1 MLKPSAS
8 VLKVKR
14 APMTIATNQPMT
26 LEEYLNY
33 DDGTDARYELVNGVL
48 VKMPTESPINK
59 TIVMFLVSY
68 FLQLGV
74 PYYCLAVGHQ
84 IEVSSEQVTAR
95 EPDLVVHSEASAA
108 AILQDGRLLRVNQPV
123 PTLVI
128 EVASNSATDPRSR
141 DRDYIDKHREYAQ
154 RGIPEYWIVDP
165 IASGVWVFKLVGKE
179 YQEQQFIGDE
189 PLISPGFPDL
199 ELSAVQVLKA
209 GLNF

>member
-1 MLKPSAS
+1 MLQSSVS
-8 VLKVKR
+8 VLKVEN
-14 APMTIATNQPMT
+14 APMTIATNKPMT

-33 DDGTDARYELVNGVL
+33 DDGTDTRYELVDGIL

-95 EPDLVVHSEASAA
+95 EPDLVVHSEASAS
-108 AILQDGRLLRVNQPV
+108 AILQDGRLLRINQPV
-123 PTLVI
+123 PALVI
-128 EVASNSATDPRSR
+128 EVASNSDIDPRSH
-141 DRDYIDKHREYAQ
+141 DRDYLDKHREYAQ

-165 IASGVWVFKLVGKE
+165 IASVVLVFKRVGKE
-179 YQEQQFIGDE
+179 YQEQRFMGDE
-189 PLISPGFPDL
+189 QLISPGFPAL
-199 ELSAVQVLKA
+199 KLSAVQVLKA